1 MIYQMIFF
9 TQLKSILNSSIKFI
23 PKPLQPREYQKDM
36 IDETLIHFSNNDR
49 GQIESACGT
58 GKTLTSYWIHKNL
71 DTNLT
76 IVAVPS
82 LFLLSQ
88 FYKDWANQ
96 MFLEAESAEFILVG
110 SDADCDDIKYE
121 NNGLIITTDIE
132 TMTNIINDV
141 TQNWY
146 NNDNNKLVFDDKN
159 QFSLSI
165 ARKLIIITTYQSSN
179 NLIIALNTCHVEPDL
194 LICDEAHKT
203 VGQTTGKFGLLLDD
217 KNIKIK
223 KRLFVT
229 ATPKQFNGNIEEF
242 EVLSMNDETWY
253 GQTIYKYNTSDA
265 IKDNY
270 LTDYQ
275 IVTMYTDEIYIQ
287 KCN

>member
-1 MIYQMIFF
+1 
-9 TQLKSILNSSIKFI
+9 
-23 PKPLQPREYQKDM
+23 
-36 IDETLIHFSNNDR
+36 
-49 GQIESACGT
+49 
-58 GKTLTSYWIHKNL
+58 
-71 DTNLT
+71 
-76 IVAVPS
+76 
-82 LFLLSQ
+82 
-88 FYKDWANQ
+88 
-96 MFLEAESAEFILVG
+96 
-110 SDADCDDIKYE
+110 
-121 NNGLIITTDIE
+121 
-132 TMTNIINDV
+132 MTNIINDV